1 MFLIFQTS
9 GKKYS
14 RKELDWTGFLELK
27 MIEAES
33 LNVEQSWEKNK
44 KINLVNTRHQIWSV
58 CITFFGT
65 SVVTWSGHREIMKT
79 TFSGKNLFLRPRE
92 FIGKYLLFSVHT
104 DIFIVDCV
112 VNKFSDDWVGDVG
125 VDSWESTVARQEAV
139 PH

>member
-1 MFLIFQTS
+1 
-9 GKKYS
+9 
-14 RKELDWTGFLELK
+14 

-58 CITFFGT
+58 FITFFGT

-92 FIGKYLLFSVHT
+92 FIPGPGLPKN
-104 DIFIVDCV
+104 II
-112 VNKFSDDWVGDVG
+112 
-125 VDSWESTVARQEAV
+125 
-139 PH
+139 